1 MAVTRCDFT
10 RRLEDAAAGARISLR
25 LTSPS
30 VGRRAAPSRRGDDA
44 SGRVRRRQGR
54 ERQLRPGRL
63 LQAPPDHPAADV
75 LGKPPSATCGL
86 ALMSRPACIP
96 PSLCLGL
103 VHRFSVSA
111 DRIIRNHHFGSIYTT
126 LGIET
131 SAAVSRIAVT
141 GRNKISGVISAVQFA
156 SAAPEAHYHMFI
168 RSRFMS
174 GWSSFGFKYRLS
186 RRLQLFICAL

>member
-1 MAVTRCDFT
+1 MDGTVAVTRCDFT

-25 LTSPS
+25 LTSLS
-30 VGRRAAPSRRGDDA
+30 VGRRAAPSRRGDGA

-63 LQAPPDHPAADV
+63 LQAPPDHPPADV

-86 ALMSRPACIP
+86 ALMNRPARTPP

-111 DRIIRNHHFGSIYTT
+111 DRIIRNHHFVSIYKT
-126 LGIET
+126 LDIET
-131 SAAVSRIAVT
+131 SAVVSRIAVT
-141 GRNKISGVISAVQFA
+141 SRNKISGVISAVCVC
-156 SAAPEAHYHMFI
+156 SSRGSLPYVYPEPLYVWME
-168 RSRFMS
+168 
-174 GWSSFGFKYRLS
+174 
-186 RRLQLFICAL
+186 LFWI